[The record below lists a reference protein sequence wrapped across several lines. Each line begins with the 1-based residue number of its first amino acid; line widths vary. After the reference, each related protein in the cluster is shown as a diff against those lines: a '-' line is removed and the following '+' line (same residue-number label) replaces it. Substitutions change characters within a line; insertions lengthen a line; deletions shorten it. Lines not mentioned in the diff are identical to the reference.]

1 MSDIKQDDSGNR
13 NKKLQ
18 LFSKLSP
25 EIQANARRAGANMRN
40 KATETT
46 PPTDPTPQRMT
57 FTIWVNDVMVKKTL
71 PELIKML
78 ADGVIRPHST
88 EIIYNNTPM
97 ILSTIPEYTAIEKSV
112 QEYSSNQGRP

>member
-46 PPTDPTPQRMT
+46 P
-57 FTIWVNDVMVKKTL
+57 N
-71 PELIKML
+71 
-78 ADGVIRPHST
+78 
-88 EIIYNNTPM
+88 
-97 ILSTIPEYTAIEKSV
+97 
-112 QEYSSNQGRP
+112 